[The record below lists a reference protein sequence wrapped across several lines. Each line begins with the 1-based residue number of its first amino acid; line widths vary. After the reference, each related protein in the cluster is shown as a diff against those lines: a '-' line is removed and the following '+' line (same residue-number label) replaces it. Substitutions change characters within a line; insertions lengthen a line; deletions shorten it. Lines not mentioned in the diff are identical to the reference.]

1 MYKKMAETIDHLF
14 LCCYIAL
21 DIQVLFSIR
30 DLLGIAK
37 IDAKFIK
44 GSQVVVKHTN
54 NMGAKCFQKERNM
67 GRFSEMENTICKLM
81 FALSLLFFSC
91 SRVIRAYSYVNK
103 IKDLLITKWLHMH
116 KLHLHRFTK

>member
-44 GSQVVVKHTN
+44 GSQVVVKDRHEQYGGQAFPKGKKYEKIFRDGEY
-54 NMGAKCFQKERNM
+54 NMQVDVCLISIVF
-67 GRFSEMENTICKLM
+67 LM
-81 FALSLLFFSC
+81 Q
-91 SRVIRAYSYVNK
+91 
-103 IKDLLITKWLHMH
+103 
-116 KLHLHRFTK
+116 